1 MPLRQEWSDWEP
13 LYEGVEGQQLCAG
26 RGSLTRLPYGTDLIH
41 GRTEAPGVESV
52 PGSETGKGEMLEESA
67 PSLKEEEGLG
77 PGELLL
83 VTSPWVL
90 GPQKGKESPSFS
102 CPVWHLILSCP
113 HHHESSSS
121 RNGLFCF

>member
-26 RGSLTRLPYGTDLIH
+26 RGSLTHLPYGTDLIH

-77 PGELLL
+77 PGELQARSPLGRHQRL
-83 VTSPWVL
+83 FLAEPAVTFRAQTSA
-90 GPQKGKESPSFS
+90 
-102 CPVWHLILSCP
+102 
-113 HHHESSSS
+113 
-121 RNGLFCF
+121 